1 MSTNVI
7 DNIKCLNIYF
17 FICFSMTI
25 YELHGLVS
33 MMRIKLLLLP
43 LIASFAYLSAVAQIK
58 TPAQL
63 YPGLFEDVQMQQV
76 YADGKTFVDAIPR
89 RPVAAILKEYEQSKN
104 QPGFDLKAFVKAYFN
119 TPAENATLYQS
130 NIQAGIRK
138 HIDTLWTV
146 LQHAADT
153 AQGTTLIP
161 LPHDY
166 IVPGGR
172 FREVYYWDSYFTMLG
187 LEESKRFSL
196 IESIIKNF
204 AFLIDKYGHIPN
216 GNRTYYVSRS
226 QPPFFALMVE
236 LLAKHRGP
244 QTLVTYRPQLI
255 KEYEYWM
262 HGSGKLKTG
271 ATEHTVRMADGSLL
285 NRYWDASS
293 TPREE
298 SYREDVLAGKETK
311 QNKADF
317 YRNIRAAA
325 ESGWDFSSRWMADGK
340 SLATIETTNLVAV
353 DLNSLLYNL
362 ERVIARA
369 YEVDGK
375 KKAAA
380 AYRAKAFKRKAALQK
395 YCWDAKTGGYRD
407 YNWQR
412 KTLSAQVSIATAF
425 PLFFNLADSEQARQ
439 ITALIKSKFLQPG
452 GVATTLIPTGQ
463 QWDQP
468 NGWAPLQY
476 ITIMGLRN
484 YKQNTL
490 AQTIA
495 QRWMQLNLKEF
506 NRTGKLLE
514 KYDVQHTNT
523 SAGGGEYPLQDG
535 FGWTNGVLQ
544 KFMNLYKEK

>member
-1 MSTNVI
+1 
-7 DNIKCLNIYF
+7 
-17 FICFSMTI
+17 
-25 YELHGLVS
+25 
-33 MMRIKLLLLP
+33 MMRIKNLLLP
-43 LIASFAYLSAVAQIK
+43 LITCFIYLSAVAQVK

-76 YADGKTFVDAIPR
+76 YADGKTFVDATPR
-89 RPVAAILKEYEQSKN
+89 RPVTAILEEYEESKN
-104 QPGFDLKAFVKAYFN
+104 KPGFDLKKFVKTYFN
-119 TPAENATLYQS
+119 TPAENGIPYKS

-153 AQGTTLIP
+153 AKGTTLIS
-161 LPHDY
+161 LPHNY

-187 LEESKRFSL
+187 LEEAKHYDL
-196 IESIIKNF
+196 IESMVKNF
-204 AFLIDKYGHIPN
+204 AYLVDKYGHIPN
-216 GNRTYYVSRS
+216 GNRTYYISRS
-226 QPPFFALMVE
+226 QPPFFAMMVE
-236 LLAKHRGP
+236 LLARHKGKKVL
-244 QTLVTYRPQLI
+244 QTYKLQLI

-262 HGSGKLKTG
+262 HGSNKLKNGT
-271 ATEHTVRMADGSLL
+271 AAEHAVRLVDGSIL
-285 NRYWDASS
+285 NRYWDASE

-340 SLATIETTNLVAV
+340 SLATIETTNLIAV

-369 YEVDGK
+369 YEVDGRMK
-375 KKAAA
+375 SATV
-380 AYRAKAFKRKAALQK
+380 YREKAFKRKAALSK
-395 YCWDAKTGGYRD
+395 YCWDAKTGCYRD
-407 YNWQR
+407 YNWKL

-425 PLFFNLADSEQARQ
+425 PLFFSMTDSAQARQ
-439 ITALIKSKFLQPG
+439 ITDLIKDKFVQPG
-452 GVATTLIPTGQ
+452 GVATTLNSTGQ

-476 ITIMGLRN
+476 ITIVGLRN
-484 YKQNTL
+484 YKQDAL
-490 AQTIA
+490 AQNIA
-495 QRWMQLNLKEF
+495 QRWIQINLKEF

-514 KYDVQHTNT
+514 KYDVQHTDA

-535 FGWTNGVLQ
+535 FGWTNGVLLKLMNMYKQ
-544 KFMNLYKEK
+544 K